1 MPYHPRDS
9 KMNRTSEKHMR
20 SPALIIG
27 VLILLIV
34 VTGYIAHALQPCPT
48 VVDTTIGV
56 MAQNWASSLT
66 SPFTQYV
73 EDKFKLIL
81 KQKTMPGVWGQADQI
96 YGMYAQFDNLGVV
109 LEREVANI
117 GSSRLDWL
125 KSMAGAS
132 TGKNTARGK
141 LGTLQLQATVNVF
154 TGGKNALKLA
164 EDTEP
169 LMKNFSP
176 LQFDFASKSQ
186 VQKDMAKIARI
197 QARTQAEILGLLSA
211 IKMQEELTK

>member
-1 MPYHPRDS
+1 MS
-9 KMNRTSEKHMR
+9 RTRGKHMR
-20 SPALIIG
+20 ALIIG
-27 VLILLIV
+27 ALVLLIT
-34 VTGYIAHALQPCPT
+34 VTGYIAHALQPCST
-48 VVDTTIGV
+48 VVDTTIGT

-66 SPFTQYV
+66 SPFTQYI

-81 KQKTMPGVWGQADQI
+81 KQKTMPGVWGQAEQI
-96 YGMYAQFDNLGVV
+96 CGMHTKFDNLGDD
-109 LEREVANI
+109 LEREIASM
-117 GSSRLDWL
+117 GSSKMDWI
-125 KSMAGAS
+125 KSMARMS
-132 TGKNTARGK
+132 TGKDTARRGK
-141 LGTLQLQATVNVF
+141 LGTLQLQATANMF

-164 EDTEP
+164 EDTEA

-197 QARTQAEILGLLSA
+197 QARTQAEILGLMSA